1 MKKHLIMLAACLLA
15 ARGMAGAEP
24 RCFFGNL
31 HAHTSYS
38 DGESTPDTAFAYA
51 RDVARIDIQAL
62 TEHNN
67 GGSFGGVSYSITP
80 ENYANLRLVA
90 DTITSPGR
98 FVALA
103 GQEVG
108 SIGSSGFGHINIWE
122 APGLWPYNNTDL
134 LGCYSWILGQ
144 NRPAMYCHPDSS
156 WNSNFNDLYY
166 YRDYDRAMDLI
177 EVLNSSSLYEDAY
190 FRALERGWHVGVSAN
205 QDNHHRDWGNRVN
218 SYGNIPLTGVWA
230 DTLTKPA
237 VLEALE
243 SRRTTAMEVSPAN
256 DRISLLLS
264 VDDHWQGQRF
274 IRSGGT
280 CRVRVRA
287 QAASSFKKIYLYTN
301 GQLTDSLAVIPADT
315 ILTWQFDK
323 SLRLGSNYMLAKALQ
338 TDGDRA
344 WTSPVFVE
352 VISGNSIN
360 NYSSS
365 QVATWPTPVRT
376 SASIVF
382 VPLENS
388 RSVRAVIYDLSG
400 AKVRELE
407 GDNPQQPLNW
417 DGKDLSGRPVGN
429 GLYIIRLEQRSDS
442 ETRTSLGRTMV
453 SR

>member
-1 MKKHLIMLAACLLA
+1 MKKHATMVAIGIALAVST
-15 ARGMAGAEP
+15 AGAELK
-24 RCFFGNL
+24 CYFGNL

-108 SIGSSGFGHINIWE
+108 SIGSSGFGHINVWE

-144 NRPAMYCHPDSS
+144 ARPAMYCHPDSS

-177 EVLNSSSLYEDAY
+177 EVLNSSTLYETAY
-190 FRALERGWHVGVSAN
+190 FRALERGWHLGASAN
-205 QDNHHRDWGNRVN
+205 QDNHHRNWGNRIN
-218 SYGNIPLTGVWA
+218 SSGNIPLTGVWA
-230 DTLTKPA
+230 DTLTKQA

-243 SRRTTAMEVSPAN
+243 AGRTTAMEVSPAS
-256 DRISLLLS
+256 DRIRLLLS
-264 VDDHWQGQRF
+264 VDGRWQGQRF
-274 IRSGGT
+274 ISSAGK
-280 CRVRVRA
+280 CRVRVKA
-287 QAASSFKKIYLYTN
+287 QAATSFKRIYLYTN
-301 GQLTDSLAVIPADT
+301 GRLSDSLSVIPADT
-315 ILTWQFDK
+315 LVSWEFDK
-323 SLRLGSNYMLAKALQ
+323 DLRLGSNYLLAKALQ

-344 WTSPVFVE
+344 WTSPVFIE
-352 VISGNSIN
+352 VISGSSIN

-365 QVATWPTPVRT
+365 QVATWPTPVKG

-382 VPLENS
+382 VPLDDS

-407 GDNPQQPLNW
+407 GEDPRQPINW
-417 DGKDLSGRPVGN
+417 DGRDYAGRPVGN
-429 GLYIIRLEQRSDS
+429 GLYIIRLEQRSDV